1 MGASGGWVE
10 IGDKV
15 FVRRYAFYDQNIGVV
30 LGRAEALVIDTRSTY
45 AQAREIQADLRELTD
60 SPVGVVVDTHGH
72 FDHVFGNGI
81 FRPATIWGHERCV
94 TFMVRTGEARK
105 RTIAAEEPLLA
116 DDLAE
121 IVIDPP
127 DRVFATHARIEV
139 GGREVMLRYLGRGH
153 TDHDV
158 VVEIPGTDVVFAG
171 DLVENGNVPFFADG
185 YPLEWPATAVALA
198 VRVPEDGGV
207 VVPGHGDHGGRAL
220 ADASAVSLAA
230 LAELAGRVDSGEL
243 TLDEAIAEHPFPEHP
258 PEDARR
264 AFERAL
270 MQIRGELDAI
280 GSGA

>member
-45 AQAREIQADLRELTD
+45 AQAREIQADLKELTD

-94 TFMVRTGEARK
+94 TFMVRNGEARK
-105 RTIAAEEPLLA
+105 TRIAADEPSLA

-139 GGREVMLRYLGRGH
+139 GGREVVLRYLGRGH
-153 TDHDV
+153 TDHDIV
-158 VVEIPGTDVVFAG
+158 IEVPGTDVVFAG
-171 DLVENGNVPFFADG
+171 DLLENGNVPFFGDA
-185 YPLEWPATAVALA
+185 YPLDWPATATALA
-198 VRVPEDGGV
+198 VRVAEEGGV
-207 VVPGHGDHGGRAL
+207 VVPGHGDHAGRAFVDAQVASLTAL
-220 ADASAVSLAA
+220 ADLAQ
-230 LAELAGRVDSGEL
+230 RVETGEL
-243 TLDEAIAEHPFPEHP
+243 TLDEAVAAHPFPALP
-258 PEDARR
+258 ADDARR
-264 AFERAL
+264 GFERAL
-270 MQIRGELDAI
+270 LQIRGELDAV
-280 GSGA
+280 GTGT